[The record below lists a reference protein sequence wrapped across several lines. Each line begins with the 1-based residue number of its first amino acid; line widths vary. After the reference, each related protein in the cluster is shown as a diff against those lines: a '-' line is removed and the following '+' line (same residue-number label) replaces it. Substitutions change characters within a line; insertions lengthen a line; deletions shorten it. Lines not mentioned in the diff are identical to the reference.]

1 MSELLVKAHLPD
13 KNGNILRITPESAG
27 WKYVG
32 LCVYRFKSGDIFK
45 SREENRETCLVV
57 VSGRVDIIVG
67 EHEFMNVGDRN
78 SPFEN
83 KKPFAVYASANL
95 TYIIVAHSNAEVAV
109 CSAPGS
115 GKFAPRLISPKDI
128 GFEER
133 GHGANRRLVN
143 NILPEE
149 SPAESLLVVE
159 VITPNGNWSSYPPHK
174 HDTGNDPEETRLEET
189 YFYHIS
195 PEQGFAF
202 QRVYTDDHE
211 LDETITVHDNDVVI
225 VPKGYHPVGAPY
237 GYDVY
242 YLNVMAGP
250 IRKWLFQND
259 PNHDWILRREVQHER
274 NY

>member
-1 MSELLVKAHLPD
+1 MSELLVKSHQPD
-13 KNGNILRITPESAG
+13 ESGNIHCVTPESAG

-32 LCVYRFKSGDIFK
+32 FSVYRFSPGDFVK
-45 SREENRETCLVV
+45 SREEDRETCLVV
-57 VSGRVDIIVG
+57 VSGSVDIIVG
-67 EHEFMNVGDRN
+67 EHEFMNIGDRH

-83 KKPFAVYASANL
+83 KKPFAVYASANQA
-95 TYIIVAHSNAEVAV
+95 YIIVANSIAEVAV

-115 GKFAPRLISPKDI
+115 GKFAPRLIRPEDI

-133 GHGANRRLVN
+133 GLGANRRFIH

-149 SPAESLLVVE
+149 SLAESLLVVE
-159 VITPNGNWSSYPPHK
+159 VITPNGNWSGYPPHK
-174 HDTGNDPEETRLEET
+174 HDTENEPEETRLEET

-202 QRVYTDDHE
+202 QRVYTNDHE
-211 LDETITVHDNDVVI
+211 LDETITVHDNDLVL

-250 IRKWLFQND
+250 VRKWRFQND
-259 PNHDWILRREVQHER
+259 PAHEWVIHR
-274 NY
+274 AV